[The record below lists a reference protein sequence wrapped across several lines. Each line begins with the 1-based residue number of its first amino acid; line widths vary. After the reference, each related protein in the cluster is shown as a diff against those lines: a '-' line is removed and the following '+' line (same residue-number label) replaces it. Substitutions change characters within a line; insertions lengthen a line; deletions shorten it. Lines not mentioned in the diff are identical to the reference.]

1 MEYSLKQF
9 SQLHK
14 KLQLSHHPFNRSYN
28 YLKWAF
34 KGIDF
39 SDKTVLDIGGG
50 NGIYSYYAKYK
61 GAKFCINLEP
71 FEAGSKNIQILNNK
85 DDLGLSIEIN
95 NQTFQDF
102 NYKKKFDIIILHDSI
117 NHLDEEV
124 FCNIHNDN
132 KSYESYCKLINKMYG
147 MLASEGTI
155 IVTDC
160 SRYNFWG
167 ILGLK
172 SPFAPSIDWHLH
184 QSPNL
189 IIKMFKAEGMRNFK
203 LRWSP
208 FKRFGI
214 LGRLLSYFGFLPSFF
229 MQSHFNLIIEK

>member
-1 MEYSLKQF
+1 MKNSLNQF
-9 SQLHK
+9 RQFHD

-34 KGIDF
+34 NDLDF
-39 SDKTVLDIGGG
+39 NDKTVLDIGGG

-61 GAKFCINLEP
+61 GDKFCMNLEP
-71 FEAGSKNIQILNNK
+71 FEAGSKNIQILDNDN
-85 DDLGLSIEIN
+85 DQYLSIEIN

-102 NYKKKFDIIILHDSI
+102 SHEDKFDIIISHDST

-124 FCNIHNDN
+124 FCKIHSD
-132 KSYESYCKLINKMYG
+132 KESYESYTKPINKICE
-147 MLASEGTI
+147 MLAYVGSI

-160 SRYNFWG
+160 SSKNFWG

-184 QSPNL
+184 QAPNL
-189 IIKMFKAEGMRNFK
+189 IKKMFQAEGMKDYK
-203 LRWSP
+203 LRLSP
-208 FKRFGI
+208 FKRFGVV
-214 LGRLLSYFGFLPSFF
+214 GRILSYLGFLPSFF